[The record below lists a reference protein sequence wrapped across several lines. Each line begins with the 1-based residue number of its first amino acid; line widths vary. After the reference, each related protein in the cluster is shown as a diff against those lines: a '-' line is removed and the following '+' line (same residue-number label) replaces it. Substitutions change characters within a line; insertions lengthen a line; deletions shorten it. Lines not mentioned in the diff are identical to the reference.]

1 MEHYR
6 SWSDLNRRLRDGLC
20 PELRDRVAFFLTRYH
35 AVHNAYGRAAIRV
48 DGREL
53 AAFSWT
59 ETYRQDRELS
69 DLYQAEDVSWE
80 EAEER
85 LRPQWNERSV
95 YSETD
100 FLRAALEF
108 RSLSIQDALRSENG
122 VVRIL
127 AILDRRVGKRT
138 LARLRAEGAY
148 DACPEWVRQFYRLRL
163 SCCGPAADGLA

>member
-1 MEHYR
+1 M
-6 SWSDLNRRLRDGLC
+6 
-20 PELRDRVAFFLTRYH
+20 
-35 AVHNAYGRAAIRV
+35 
-48 DGREL
+48 
-53 AAFSWT
+53 
-59 ETYRQDRELS
+59 
-69 DLYQAEDVSWE
+69 
-80 EAEER
+80 
-85 LRPQWNERSV
+85 

-163 SCCGPAADGLA
+163 SCCGLAADGPA

>member
-1 MEHYR
+1 M
-6 SWSDLNRRLRDGLC
+6 
-20 PELRDRVAFFLTRYH
+20 
-35 AVHNAYGRAAIRV
+35 
-48 DGREL
+48 
-53 AAFSWT
+53 
-59 ETYRQDRELS
+59 
-69 DLYQAEDVSWE
+69 
-80 EAEER
+80 
-85 LRPQWNERSV
+85 

-163 SCCGPAADGLA
+163 SCCGPAADGPA